1 MVKGRSLFTNG
12 YRIHTS
18 LLRSHLFNR
27 VWLPFHLC
35 RAKDVSN
42 GFVLIKLETIAK
54 YLGIKYFLP
63 YHFDKTPD
71 NPSPVPSGVFR
82 TAFAWGM
89 ASLLRDLHCKTPVT
103 GVPPLS
109 YRCRFLIHK

>member
-1 MVKGRSLFTNG
+1 MVKGRSLFANG
-12 YRIHTS
+12 YCIHTS

-27 VWLPFHLC
+27 VCLPFHLC
-35 RAKDVSN
+35 RSKDVFN
-42 GFVLIKLETIAK
+42 GFALIELETIAE
-54 YLGIKYFLP
+54 YCEIKYFLH

-71 NPSPVPSGVFR
+71 NLSPVPSGVFR

-103 GVPPLS
+103 GVPPL
-109 YRCRFLIHK
+109 